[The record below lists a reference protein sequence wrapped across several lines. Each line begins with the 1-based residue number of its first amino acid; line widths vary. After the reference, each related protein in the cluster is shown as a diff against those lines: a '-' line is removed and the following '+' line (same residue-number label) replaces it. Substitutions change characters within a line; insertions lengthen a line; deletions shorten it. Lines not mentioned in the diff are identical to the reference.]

1 MAGVIRK
8 QREAPLRTVK
18 LNQKEDSGIPALAE
32 RINGSKSPVR
42 TGLLGSLHVQNAE
55 WFIYCANIL
64 HVL

>member
-8 QREAPLRTVK
+8 QREATLRTVG

-42 TGLLGSLHVQNAE
+42 TGLLGSLHVQNA
-55 WFIYCANIL
+55 A
-64 HVL
+64 